1 MKKLLPTTLSV
12 VIAVIRQKTLEEIME
27 RLNAKSK
34 KKKNIE
40 AMFIRL
46 IKTIKTSRV
55 VNHRVW
61 IYKSIEII
69 ASQFWWRMIIKMRMI
84 MKMKTGIA
92 MIPRA
97 R

>member
-1 MKKLLPTTLSV
+1 
-12 VIAVIRQKTLEEIME
+12 ME
-27 RLNAKSK
+27 RLNAKRK

-61 IYKSIEII
+61 IFKSIEII
-69 ASQFWWRMIIKMRMI
+69 TSQFWWRMVIKMRMI
-84 MKMKTGIA
+84 MMMTMTMGIA